1 MRRFARSAPLARGWQ
16 QRSAV
21 STPPARPLPEAEFV
35 AGALPPARRRFLGPA
50 PEHRR
55 RLAAL
60 SLAALGVVFGDIGTS
75 PLYAF
80 RECFHPDHGITATPA
95 AVYGVLSL
103 IVWALIVVVSVK
115 YVAFI
120 MRLDNRGEGGILA
133 LLALVQRTRR
143 TDGRPQRAFV
153 VGIGLFGAALLYG
166 DGVITPA
173 ISVLGATEGLEIAS
187 PGFEPYVVP
196 ATLGILFALFMLQ
209 RRGSAGVGSIFGP
222 IMVVWF
228 TTIAVLG
235 VVEIA
240 QAPEILRAVNPWH
253 GIRFLAGHGAA
264 GVLVLGAVVLAVTG
278 AEALYADLGHFGR
291 TPIRLVWFVAVFP
304 ALVLSYFGQ
313 GALLLRS
320 PEAVQNPFYL
330 LAPSWFRY
338 PLLVIATLA
347 AIVASQA
354 LVSGAFSLT
363 HQAIQLRYCP
373 RMTVVHTSRMEIG
386 QIYVPAVNYALMVA
400 CLLIVLTFRSSS
412 QLGAAYGIAVT
423 GTMAI
428 TTVLFYLIA
437 RGRWRWSVARAGA
450 IAGLFLVI
458 DLAFFT
464 ANIVKIERGG
474 WVPLAIAGAVFLLMD
489 TWNRGGRLLTAKLDS
504 GAIPLDEFLAEISR
518 AKPVRVPGTAVYLTH
533 AANTAPLVLLH
544 HYRHDKV
551 LHQHVVLL
559 SVIVEDVPDVDDRT
573 RVQSET
579 LPEGFYR
586 VRATYGFMERTD
598 VPSIV
603 RRCCRDLDV
612 ETSDITY
619 YLGRARLVPTG
630 PMPMM
635 RWRKRLFAFMA
646 RNSASATDFF
656 SIPADRVV
664 ELGAQ
669 IEF

>member
-1 MRRFARSAPLARGWQ
+1 
-16 QRSAV
+16 V
-21 STPPARPLPEAEFV
+21 STLPARPLPEAEFV
-35 AGALPPARRRFLGPA
+35 AGALPPARRSFSRSA
-50 PEHRR
+50 PEHTGR

-80 RECFHPDHGITATPA
+80 RECFHPDHGIAATPA

-103 IVWALIVVVSVK
+103 IVWALILVVSVK

-143 TDGRPQRAFV
+143 AGGQPPRSLV
-153 VGIGLFGAALLYG
+153 VLLGLFGAALLYG

-196 ATLGILFALFMLQ
+196 ATLFILFALFMLQ
-209 RRGSAGVGSIFGP
+209 RWGSAGIGSIFGP
-222 IMVVWF
+222 IMLVWF
-228 TTIAVLG
+228 ATIAVLG

-240 QAPEILRAVNPWH
+240 QAPEILTAINPWH
-253 GIRFLAGHGAA
+253 GVRFLAGHGTA
-264 GVLVLGAVVLAVTG
+264 GFLVLGAVVLAVTG

-338 PLLVIATLA
+338 PLIVIATLA

-354 LVSGAFSLT
+354 LISGAFSLT

-373 RMTVVHTSRMEIG
+373 RLTVVHTSRMEIG
-386 QIYVPAVNYALMVA
+386 QIYVPAVSHALMVA
-400 CLLIVLTFRSSS
+400 CLLVVLTFQSSS

-437 RGRWRWSVARAGA
+437 RDRWRWSIAHAGA

-458 DLAFFT
+458 DVAFFT

-474 WVPLAIAGAVFLLMD
+474 WVPLVIAGAPFLLME
-489 TWNRGGRLLTAKLDS
+489 TWNKGGRLLTAKLDS
-504 GAIPLDEFLAEISR
+504 AAVPLDEFLVEIAR
-518 AKPVRVPGTAVYLTH
+518 TKPVRVPGTAVYLTH
-533 AANTAPLVLLH
+533 ANTTAPVVLLH

-551 LHQHVVLL
+551 LHERIVLL
-559 SVIVEDVPDVDDRT
+559 SVLVEDIPEVEDRT
-573 RVQSET
+573 RVQSEA
-579 LPEGFYR
+579 LPDGFYR
-586 VRATYGFMERTD
+586 VQATYGFMERTD
-598 VPSIV
+598 VPAIV
-603 RRCCRDLDV
+603 QRCCRDFDV
-612 ETSDITY
+612 EPADVTY

-630 PMPMM
+630 STPML

-646 RNSASATDFF
+646 RNAASATDFF
-656 SIPADRVV
+656 SIPAEGVV